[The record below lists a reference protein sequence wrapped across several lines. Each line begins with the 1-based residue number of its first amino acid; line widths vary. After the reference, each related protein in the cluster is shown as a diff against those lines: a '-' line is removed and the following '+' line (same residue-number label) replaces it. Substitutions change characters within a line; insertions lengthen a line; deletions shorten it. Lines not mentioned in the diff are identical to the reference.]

1 MPLPNRTWIDLAMN
15 LPNTL
20 TVSRLIA
27 AILLMLVMA
36 LPFPF
41 ATTVGFVIFVA
52 ASITDYWDGKLAR
65 TRYGVT
71 TFGKLLDPLADKVL
85 VCAALVSF
93 VGIRLPFEPD
103 YSLVPAWVV
112 VVIIARE
119 FAVTGLRLLAA
130 SASQRR
136 VISAGNWG
144 KLKTVWQMTAI
155 IATFILLAFRE
166 DITPFLHVSDPFLRQ
181 YDAAFVITSWILSTL
196 VVLVTLISGWKY
208 FADHI
213 DLVTAEM

>member
-1 MPLPNRTWIDLAMN
+1 MN

-20 TVSRLIA
+20 TVSRLVA
-27 AILLMLVMA
+27 AVVLMLIMAVPIPFSSTLAFAVFVM
-36 LPFPF
+36 
-41 ATTVGFVIFVA
+41 

-65 TRYGVT
+65 SHYGVT
-71 TFGKLLDPLADKVL
+71 TFGKLMDPLADKVL

-93 VGIRLPFEPD
+93 VGIRLHYEPH

-130 SASQRR
+130 SADQRR
-136 VISAGNWG
+136 IISAGNWG
-144 KLKTVWQMTAI
+144 KFKTVWQMTAI
-155 IATFILLAFRE
+155 IATFILLAARE
-166 DITPFLHVSDPFLRQ
+166 DFMPLLNVSEKFLRQ
-181 YDAAFVITSWILSTL
+181 YDAAFVITSWVLSTL
-196 VVLVTLISGWKY
+196 VVVVTLISGWKY
-208 FADHI
+208 FADHL

>member
-1 MPLPNRTWIDLAMN
+1 MN

-27 AILLMLVMA
+27 AVVVMLAMA
-36 LPFPF
+36 LPIPF
-41 ATTVGFVIFVA
+41 SSTLAFVVFVA

-65 TRYGVT
+65 SHYGVT
-71 TFGKLLDPLADKVL
+71 TFGKLMDPLADKVL

-93 VGIRLPFEPD
+93 VGIRLHFEPN

-136 VISAGNWG
+136 IISAGNWG
-144 KLKTVWQMTAI
+144 KLKTVWQMVAI
-155 IATFILLAFRE
+155 ISTFVLLAARE
-166 DITPFLHVSDPFLRQ
+166 DFMPLMNLSDKFLRQ

-196 VVLVTLISGWKY
+196 VVVVTVISGWKY
-208 FADHI
+208 FADHL

>member
-1 MPLPNRTWIDLAMN
+1 MN

-20 TVSRLIA
+20 TVSRLFA
-27 AILLMLVMA
+27 AVIVMLAMA
-36 LPFPF
+36 LPIPF
-41 ATTVGFVIFVA
+41 STTLAFVVFVV

-65 TRYGVT
+65 MHYGVT
-71 TFGKLLDPLADKVL
+71 AFGKLMDPLADKVL

-93 VGIRLPFEPD
+93 VGIRLPFEPV

-119 FAVTGLRLLAA
+119 FAVTGLRLLVATRE
-130 SASQRR
+130 QGHI
-136 VISAGNWG
+136 ISAGSWG
-144 KLKTVWQMTAI
+144 KLKTVWQMIAI
-155 IATFILLAFRE
+155 ISTFVLLAARE
-166 DITPFLHVSDPFLRQ
+166 DVFRFLDLSEAFLRQ

-196 VVLVTLISGWKY
+196 VVVITLISGWKY
-208 FADHI
+208 FANHW

>member
-1 MPLPNRTWIDLAMN
+1 MN

-20 TVSRLIA
+20 TVGRLLA
-27 AILLMLVMA
+27 AVVVMLAMA
-36 LPFPF
+36 LPIPF
-41 ATTVGFVIFVA
+41 SSTLALIVFVA

-65 TRYGVT
+65 THYGVT
-71 TFGKLLDPLADKVL
+71 TFGKLMDPLADKVL

-130 SASQRR
+130 TADQRR
-136 VISAGNWG
+136 IISAGSWG
-144 KLKTVWQMTAI
+144 KLKTAGQMTAI
-155 IATFILLAFRE
+155 IATFILLAARTDLLPHLDLSE
-166 DITPFLHVSDPFLRQ
+166 KLLRQ
-181 YDAAFVITSWILSTL
+181 YDAAFVITSWVLSTL

-208 FADHI
+208 FADHL

>member
-1 MPLPNRTWIDLAMN
+1 MN

-20 TVSRLIA
+20 TTSRLVA
-27 AILLMLVMA
+27 ALVVMLAMA
-36 LPFPF
+36 LPIPF
-41 ATTVGFVIFVA
+41 SSTLAFVVFVV

-65 TRYGVT
+65 SHYGVT
-71 TFGKLLDPLADKVL
+71 TFGKLMDPLADKVL

-93 VGIRLPFEPD
+93 VGIRLRFEPN

-136 VISAGNWG
+136 IISAGNWG
-144 KLKTVWQMTAI
+144 KLKTVWQMVAI
-155 IATFILLAFRE
+155 ISTFVLLAARE
-166 DITPFLHVSDPFLRQ
+166 DFMPLMNLSDKFLKQ

-196 VVLVTLISGWKY
+196 VVVVTVISGWKY
-208 FADHI
+208 FADHL

>member
-1 MPLPNRTWIDLAMN
+1 MN

-27 AILLMLVMA
+27 AVVVMLAMA
-36 LPFPF
+36 LPIPF
-41 ATTVGFVIFVA
+41 SSTLAFVVFVA

-65 TRYGVT
+65 SHYGVT
-71 TFGKLLDPLADKVL
+71 TFGKLMDPLADKVL

-93 VGIRLPFEPD
+93 VGIRLQFEPN

-136 VISAGNWG
+136 IISAGNWG

-155 IATFILLAFRE
+155 IATFILLAARE
-166 DITPFLHVSDPFLRQ
+166 DFMPMMNMSEKFLRQ

-196 VVLVTLISGWKY
+196 VVVVTLISGWKY
-208 FADHI
+208 FADHL

>member
-1 MPLPNRTWIDLAMN
+1 MN

-20 TVSRLIA
+20 TVSRLFA
-27 AILLMLVMA
+27 AVIVMLAMA
-36 LPFPF
+36 LPIPF
-41 ATTVGFVIFVA
+41 STSLAFAVFVA

-65 TRYGVT
+65 MHYGVT
-71 TFGKLLDPLADKVL
+71 AFGKLMDPLADKVL

-93 VGIRLPFEPD
+93 VGIRLPFEPV

-119 FAVTGLRLLAA
+119 FAVTGLRLLVATRE
-130 SASQRR
+130 QGHI
-136 VISAGNWG
+136 ISAGSWG
-144 KLKTVWQMTAI
+144 KLKTVWQLIAI
-155 IATFILLAFRE
+155 ISTFVLLAARE
-166 DITPFLHVSDPFLRQ
+166 DVFRFLNLSEAFLRQ

-196 VVLVTLISGWKY
+196 VVVVTLISGWKY
-208 FADHI
+208 FANHW

>member
-1 MPLPNRTWIDLAMN
+1 MN

-20 TVSRLIA
+20 TVSRLFA
-27 AILLMLVMA
+27 AVVVMLAMA
-36 LPFPF
+36 LPIPF
-41 ATTVGFVIFVA
+41 STTLAFVVFVV

-65 TRYGVT
+65 MHYGVT
-71 TFGKLLDPLADKVL
+71 AFGKLMDPLADKVL

-93 VGIRLPFEPD
+93 VGIRLPFEPV

-119 FAVTGLRLLAA
+119 FAVTGLRLLVATRE
-130 SASQRR
+130 QGHI
-136 VISAGNWG
+136 ISAGSWG
-144 KLKTVWQMTAI
+144 KLKTVWQMIAI
-155 IATFILLAFRE
+155 IATFILLAARE
-166 DITPFLHVSDPFLRQ
+166 DVFRFLNLSEAFLRQ

-196 VVLVTLISGWKY
+196 VVVVTLISGWKY
-208 FADHI
+208 FANHW

>member
-1 MPLPNRTWIDLAMN
+1 MN

-27 AILLMLVMA
+27 AVVVMLAMA
-36 LPFPF
+36 LPIPF
-41 ATTVGFVIFVA
+41 STTLAFVVFVA

-65 TRYGVT
+65 MHYGVT
-71 TFGKLLDPLADKVL
+71 AFGKLMDPLADKVL

-93 VGIRLPFEPD
+93 VGIRLEFEPV

-130 SASQRR
+130 AADRQRI
-136 VISAGNWG
+136 ISAGNWG
-144 KLKTVWQMTAI
+144 KLKTVWQMIAI
-155 IATFILLAFRE
+155 IATFVLLAVRT
-166 DITPFLHVSDPFLRQ
+166 DLMPYLHLPETFLRE

-196 VVLVTLISGWKY
+196 VVVVTLISGWKY
-208 FADHI
+208 FANHW

>member
-1 MPLPNRTWIDLAMN
+1 MN

-20 TVSRLIA
+20 TVSRLFA
-27 AILLMLVMA
+27 AVVLMLVMA
-36 LPFPF
+36 LPIPF
-41 ATTVGFVIFVA
+41 YSTVAFVIFVA

-71 TFGKLLDPLADKVL
+71 AFGKLMDPLADKVL

-93 VGIRLPFEPD
+93 VGIRLPFEPK

-119 FAVTGLRLLAA
+119 FAVTGLRLLVATRE
-130 SASQRR
+130 QGHI
-136 VISAGNWG
+136 VSAGNWG
-144 KLKTVWQMTAI
+144 KLKTVWQMVAI
-155 IATFILLAFRE
+155 IALFILLSARE
-166 DITPFLHVSDPFLRQ
+166 DVFRFMHLSEAFLRH

-196 VVLVTLISGWKY
+196 VVVITLISGWKY
-208 FADHI
+208 FADHW

>member
-1 MPLPNRTWIDLAMN
+1 MN
-15 LPNTL
+15 LPNML
-20 TVSRLIA
+20 TVSRLVA
-27 AILLMLVMA
+27 ALVVMLAMA
-36 LPFPF
+36 LPIPF
-41 ATTVGFVIFVA
+41 SSTLAFVVFVA

-65 TRYGVT
+65 MHYGVT
-71 TFGKLLDPLADKVL
+71 AFGKLMDPLADKVL

-93 VGIRLPFEPD
+93 VGIRLEYEPA

-130 SASQRR
+130 VSRQHR
-136 VISAGNWG
+136 VISAGSWG
-144 KLKTVWQMTAI
+144 KLKTVWQMVAI
-155 IATFILLAFRE
+155 IATFVLLAVRT
-166 DITPFLHVSDPFLRQ
+166 DFLPVLDLSEKFLRQ

-196 VVLVTLISGWKY
+196 VVVVTLISGWKY
-208 FADHI
+208 FAAHL

>member
-1 MPLPNRTWIDLAMN
+1 MN

-20 TVSRLIA
+20 TVSRLVA
-27 AILLMLVMA
+27 ALVVMLAMA
-36 LPFPF
+36 LPIPF
-41 ATTVGFVIFVA
+41 STTLAFVVFVA

-71 TFGKLLDPLADKVL
+71 AFGKLMDPLADKVL

-93 VGIRLPFEPD
+93 VGIRLEYEPA

-119 FAVTGLRLLAA
+119 FAVTGLRLLVA
-130 SASQRR
+130 SGGEAR
-136 VISAGNWG
+136 ILSAGSWG
-144 KLKTVWQMTAI
+144 KLKTVWQMIAI
-155 IATFILLAFRE
+155 IATFILLAVRE
-166 DITPFLHVSDPFLRQ
+166 DFLPIAADHGWLHLSEAILRQ
-181 YDAAFVITSWILSTL
+181 YDTAFVITSWVLSTL
-196 VVLVTLISGWKY
+196 VVAVTLVSGWKY
-208 FADHI
+208 FADHW

>member
-1 MPLPNRTWIDLAMN
+1 MN

-27 AILLMLVMA
+27 AVVVMLAMA
-36 LPFPF
+36 LPIPF
-41 ATTVGFVIFVA
+41 SSTLAFVVFVA

-65 TRYGVT
+65 SHYGVT
-71 TFGKLLDPLADKVL
+71 TFGKLMDPLADKVL

-93 VGIRLPFEPD
+93 VGIRLHFEPN

-136 VISAGNWG
+136 IISAGNWG

-155 IATFILLAFRE
+155 IATFILLAARE
-166 DITPFLHVSDPFLRQ
+166 DFMPLLNMSEKFLRQ

-196 VVLVTLISGWKY
+196 VVVVTLISGWKY
-208 FADHI
+208 FADHL

>member
-1 MPLPNRTWIDLAMN
+1 MN

-20 TVSRLIA
+20 TVSRLFA
-27 AILLMLVMA
+27 AVIVMLAMA
-36 LPFPF
+36 LPIPF
-41 ATTVGFVIFVA
+41 STSLAFAVFVA

-65 TRYGVT
+65 MHYGVT
-71 TFGKLLDPLADKVL
+71 AFGKLMDPLADKVL

-93 VGIRLPFEPD
+93 VGIRLPFEPV

-119 FAVTGLRLLAA
+119 FAVTGLRLLVATRE
-130 SASQRR
+130 QGHI
-136 VISAGNWG
+136 ISAGSWG
-144 KLKTVWQMTAI
+144 KLKTVWQMIAI
-155 IATFILLAFRE
+155 ISTFVLLAARE
-166 DITPFLHVSDPFLRQ
+166 DVFRFLNLSEAFLRQ

-196 VVLVTLISGWKY
+196 VVVVTLISGWKY
-208 FADHI
+208 FANHW

>member
-1 MPLPNRTWIDLAMN
+1 MN

-27 AILLMLVMA
+27 AVVVMLAMA
-36 LPFPF
+36 LPIPF
-41 ATTVGFVIFVA
+41 SSTLAFVVFVV

-65 TRYGVT
+65 SHYGVT
-71 TFGKLLDPLADKVL
+71 TFGKLMDPLADKVL

-93 VGIRLPFEPD
+93 VGIRLHFEPN

-136 VISAGNWG
+136 IISAGNWG

-155 IATFILLAFRE
+155 IATFILLAARE
-166 DITPFLHVSDPFLRQ
+166 DFMPMMNMSEKFLRQ

-196 VVLVTLISGWKY
+196 VVVVTLISGWKY
-208 FADHI
+208 FADHL

>member
-1 MPLPNRTWIDLAMN
+1 MN

-20 TVSRLIA
+20 TVSRLFA
-27 AILLMLVMA
+27 AVIVMLAMA
-36 LPFPF
+36 LPIPF
-41 ATTVGFVIFVA
+41 STTLAFVVFVV

-65 TRYGVT
+65 MHYGVT
-71 TFGKLLDPLADKVL
+71 AFGKLMDPLADKVL

-93 VGIRLPFEPD
+93 VGIRLPFEPV

-119 FAVTGLRLLAA
+119 FAVTGLRLLVATRE
-130 SASQRR
+130 QGHI
-136 VISAGNWG
+136 ISAGSWG
-144 KLKTVWQMTAI
+144 KLKTVWQMIAI
-155 IATFILLAFRE
+155 ISTFVLLAARE
-166 DITPFLHVSDPFLRQ
+166 DVFRFLDLSEAFLRQ

-196 VVLVTLISGWKY
+196 VVVVTLISGWKY
-208 FADHI
+208 FANHW

>member
-1 MPLPNRTWIDLAMN
+1 MN

-27 AILLMLVMA
+27 AVVVMLAMA
-36 LPFPF
+36 LPIPF
-41 ATTVGFVIFVA
+41 SSTLAFVVFVV

-65 TRYGVT
+65 SHYGVT
-71 TFGKLLDPLADKVL
+71 TFGKLMDPLADKVL

-93 VGIRLPFEPD
+93 VGIRLRFEPN

-136 VISAGNWG
+136 IISAGNWG

-155 IATFILLAFRE
+155 IATFILLAARE
-166 DITPFLHVSDPFLRQ
+166 DFMPILNLSEKFLRQ

-196 VVLVTLISGWKY
+196 VVVVTVISGWKY
-208 FADHI
+208 FADHL

>member
-1 MPLPNRTWIDLAMN
+1 MN

-20 TVSRLIA
+20 TVSRLFA
-27 AILLMLVMA
+27 AVVVMLAMA
-36 LPFPF
+36 LPIPF
-41 ATTVGFVIFVA
+41 SSTLAFVVFVV

-65 TRYGVT
+65 MHYGVT
-71 TFGKLLDPLADKVL
+71 AFGKLMDPLADKVL

-93 VGIRLPFEPD
+93 VGIRLPFEPA

-119 FAVTGLRLLAA
+119 FAVTGLRLLVATRE
-130 SASQRR
+130 QGHI
-136 VISAGNWG
+136 ISAGSWG
-144 KLKTVWQMTAI
+144 KLKTVWQMVAI
-155 IATFILLAFRE
+155 IATFILLVARE
-166 DITPFLHVSDPFLRQ
+166 DVFRFLNLSEAFLRQ

-196 VVLVTLISGWKY
+196 VVVVTLISGWKY
-208 FADHI
+208 FANHW

>member
-1 MPLPNRTWIDLAMN
+1 MN

-27 AILLMLVMA
+27 ALVVMLAMA
-36 LPFPF
+36 LPIPF
-41 ATTVGFVIFVA
+41 STTLAFVVFVV
-52 ASITDYWDGKLAR
+52 ASITDYWDGRLAR
-65 TRYGVT
+65 THYGVT
-71 TFGKLLDPLADKVL
+71 AFGKLMDPLADKVL

-93 VGIRLPFEPD
+93 VGIRLHYEPD

-130 SASQRR
+130 TASHRR
-136 VISAGNWG
+136 VISAGGWG
-144 KLKTVWQMTAI
+144 KLKTVWQMVAI
-155 IATFILLAFRE
+155 IATFILLAARE
-166 DITPFLHVSDPFLRQ
+166 DFLPYLQLSERFLRQ
-181 YDAAFVITSWILSTL
+181 YDAAFVITSWVLSTG
-196 VVLVTLISGWKY
+196 VVVVTLISGWKY
-208 FADHI
+208 FVDHW

>member
-1 MPLPNRTWIDLAMN
+1 MN

-20 TVSRLIA
+20 TVSRLFA
-27 AILLMLVMA
+27 AVVVMLAMA
-36 LPFPF
+36 LPIPF
-41 ATTVGFVIFVA
+41 STTLALVVFVV

-65 TRYGVT
+65 MHYGVT
-71 TFGKLLDPLADKVL
+71 AFGKLMDPLADKVL

-93 VGIRLPFEPD
+93 VGIRLPFEPV

-119 FAVTGLRLLAA
+119 FAVTGLRLLVATRE
-130 SASQRR
+130 QGHI
-136 VISAGNWG
+136 ISAGSWG
-144 KLKTVWQMTAI
+144 KLTTVWQMIAI
-155 IATFILLAFRE
+155 ISTFVLLAARE
-166 DITPFLHVSDPFLRQ
+166 DVFRFLDLSEAFLRQ

-196 VVLVTLISGWKY
+196 VVVVTLISGWKY
-208 FADHI
+208 FANHW

>member
-1 MPLPNRTWIDLAMN
+1 MN

-20 TVSRLIA
+20 TVSRLFA
-27 AILLMLVMA
+27 AVIVMLAMA
-36 LPFPF
+36 LPIPF
-41 ATTVGFVIFVA
+41 SATLAFVVFVV

-65 TRYGVT
+65 MHYGVT
-71 TFGKLLDPLADKVL
+71 AFGKLMDPLADKVL

-93 VGIRLPFEPD
+93 VGIRLPFEPV

-119 FAVTGLRLLAA
+119 FAVTGLRLLVATRE
-130 SASQRR
+130 QGHI
-136 VISAGNWG
+136 ISAGSWG
-144 KLKTVWQMTAI
+144 KLKTVWQMIAI
-155 IATFILLAFRE
+155 ISTFVLLAARE
-166 DITPFLHVSDPFLRQ
+166 DVFRFLNLSEAFLRQ

-196 VVLVTLISGWKY
+196 VVVITLISGWKY
-208 FADHI
+208 FANHW

>member
-1 MPLPNRTWIDLAMN
+1 MN

-20 TVSRLIA
+20 TVSRLLA
-27 AILLMLVMA
+27 AVVVMLLMA
-36 LPFPF
+36 LPIPF
-41 ATTVGFVIFVA
+41 SSTLAFGVFVV
-52 ASITDYWDGKLAR
+52 ASITDYWDGRLAR
-65 TRYGVT
+65 THYGVT
-71 TFGKLLDPLADKVL
+71 TFGKLMDPLADKVL

-93 VGIRLPFEPD
+93 VGIHLPNESD

-130 SASQRR
+130 ATSGQR
-136 VISAGNWG
+136 VISAGGWG
-144 KLKTVWQMTAI
+144 KLKTVWQMVAI
-155 IATFILLAFRE
+155 IATFILLAART
-166 DITPFLHVSDPFLRQ
+166 DVLPYLDVSAKFLRQ
-181 YDAAFVITSWILSTL
+181 YDSAFVITSWILSTL

-208 FADHI
+208 FADHW

>member
-1 MPLPNRTWIDLAMN
+1 MIAMN

-20 TVSRLIA
+20 TVSRLVA
-27 AILLMLVMA
+27 AVVVMLAMA
-36 LPFPF
+36 LPIPF
-41 ATTVGFVIFVA
+41 SSTVAFVVFVV

-65 TRYGVT
+65 MHYGVT
-71 TFGKLLDPLADKVL
+71 TFGRLMDPLADKVL

-93 VGIRLPFEPD
+93 VGIRLPYEPN

-130 SASQRR
+130 TADQRR
-136 VISAGNWG
+136 IISAGSWG
-144 KLKTVWQMTAI
+144 KLKTVWQMIAI
-155 IATFILLAFRE
+155 IATFILLAARE
-166 DITPFLHVSDPFLRQ
+166 DFLPLFDLSEKLLRQ
-181 YDAAFVITSWILSTL
+181 YDAAFVITSWILSSL
-196 VVLVTLISGWKY
+196 VVIITLISGWKY
-208 FADHI
+208 FADHL

>member
-1 MPLPNRTWIDLAMN
+1 MN

-20 TVSRLIA
+20 TVSRLVA
-27 AILLMLVMA
+27 ALVVMLAMA
-36 LPFPF
+36 LPIPF
-41 ATTVGFVIFVA
+41 STTLAFVVFVA

-71 TFGKLLDPLADKVL
+71 AFGKLMDPLADKVL

-93 VGIRLPFEPD
+93 VGIRLEYEPA

-119 FAVTGLRLLAA
+119 FAVTGLRLLVA
-130 SASQRR
+130 SGGEAR
-136 VISAGNWG
+136 ILSAGSWG
-144 KLKTVWQMTAI
+144 KLKTVWQMIAI
-155 IATFILLAFRE
+155 IATFILLAVRE
-166 DITPFLHVSDPFLRQ
+166 DFLPIAADRGWLHLSEAILRQ
-181 YDAAFVITSWILSTL
+181 YDTAFVITSWVLSTL
-196 VVLVTLISGWKY
+196 VVAVTLVSGWKY
-208 FADHI
+208 FADHW

>member
-1 MPLPNRTWIDLAMN
+1 MN

-20 TVSRLIA
+20 TVSRLFA
-27 AILLMLVMA
+27 AVIVMLAMA
-36 LPFPF
+36 LPIPF
-41 ATTVGFVIFVA
+41 STTLALVVFVV

-65 TRYGVT
+65 THYGVT
-71 TFGKLLDPLADKVL
+71 TFGKLMDPLADKVL

-93 VGIRLPFEPD
+93 VGIRLPFEPA

-119 FAVTGLRLLAA
+119 FAVTGLRLLVATRE
-130 SASQRR
+130 QGHI
-136 VISAGNWG
+136 ISAGSWG
-144 KLKTVWQMTAI
+144 KLKTVWQMIAI
-155 IATFILLAFRE
+155 ISTFVLLAARE
-166 DITPFLHVSDPFLRQ
+166 DVFRFLDLSEAFLRQ

-196 VVLVTLISGWKY
+196 VVVVTLISGWKY
-208 FADHI
+208 FANHW